1 MPSTYQSIHYPRLP
15 HMNLSKQCEKVYE
28 YIRSHPGC
36 TTLDIINDTAIA
48 YPSHRIA
55 ELRRAGIPIVVIGDK
70 KVAGARPFKRLALR
84 QASLDTLP
92 IPGLLPGGPP

>member
-1 MPSTYQSIHYPRLP
+1 
-15 HMNLSKQCEKVYE
+15 MNLSNQCQRVYD
-28 YIRSHPGC
+28 YIKAHPGC
-36 TTLDIINDTAIA
+36 TTLDIINETAVT

-70 KVAGARPFKRLALR
+70 RVAGAGPFKRLALR

-92 IPGLLPGGPP
+92 IPGLLPGAASS

>member
-1 MPSTYQSIHYPRLP
+1 
-15 HMNLSKQCEKVYE
+15 MNLSKQCEKVYE

-55 ELRRAGIPIVVIGDK
+55 QLRRAGVPIIVIGHK
-70 KVAGARPFKRLALR
+70 TLPGARPFKRLALR
-84 QASLDTLP
+84 QASVDTLP
-92 IPGLLPGGPP
+92 IPGLPPGGAS

>member
-1 MPSTYQSIHYPRLP
+1 MNQS
-15 HMNLSKQCEKVYE
+15 NQCQKVYE
-28 YIRSHPGC
+28 YIKAHPGC

-55 ELRRAGIPIVVIGDK
+55 ELRRAGVPIIVIGRK
-70 KVAGARPFKRLALR
+70 KLPDTRPFKRFALR

-92 IPGLLPGGPP
+92 IPGLLRPGES